1 MEELVPFGS
10 AAYFSL
16 LTVLVAARGS
26 DFLST
31 WMATPNL
38 VLEANPIAKRIGWRF
53 GLVFNLGMCVA
64 VAVWPLPSIVI
75 ATTSFL
81 VAARNFQSA
90 WLMRCL
96 GEEGYRCWI
105 GARMR
110 ETRLGFYLFCLA
122 AQTVLVTSL
131 GVALIYYSPC
141 SVEPTLLHLVPFA
154 IGVGIVTYAM
164 AVLFY
169 TLLSLWRVRG

>member
-1 MEELVPFGS
+1 MDELVPIGS
-10 AAYFSL
+10 GSYWGL
-16 LTVLVAARGS
+16 LGVLLAARGS

-38 VLEANPIAKRIGWRF
+38 VLEANPIAKKIGWRF
-53 GLVFNLGMCVA
+53 GILVNVVLCA
-64 VAVWPLPSIVI
+64 AIAVWPLPSMVV

-96 GEEGYRCWI
+96 GEDGYRCWVM
-105 GARMR
+105 ARMR

-122 AQTVLVTSL
+122 AQTLLV
-131 GVALIYYSPC
+131 GGIGAVLIYYSPC
-141 SVEPTLLHLVPFA
+141 SVDPNLLHMIPFA
-154 IGVGIVTYAM
+154 VGVGIVTYAI
-164 AVLFY
+164 AVLLY
-169 TLLSLWRVRG
+169 TLLSLRGVRQ